1 MLDFCHLAADNDYMR
16 AVLAMPDYGLAL
28 VWTRAITWNFGAL
41 ALGGT
46 LHDALLDTVN
56 SGSTNYSCRATFIL
70 GDPTLRTF
78 ITPAITNIAA
88 YTAPGSVT
96 LTWNPAGDPAAQ
108 YLVYRTTNCAFNSPA
123 NFTKLTSTP
132 IASNSFT
139 DGSPPPA
146 TKVYQIRAVSKYS
159 SGSGSFTN
167 LSTGVFIT
175 VN

>member
-1 MLDFCHLAADNDYMR
+1 MAEDDFIR
-16 AVLAMPDYGLAL
+16 GVLAMPNYGVAS
-28 VWTRAITWNFGAL
+28 VWTRTKSWNLGTL

-46 LHDALLDTVN
+46 LGDALLDTVN
-56 SGSTNYSCRATFIL
+56 SDPTTYSCRSTYIL
-70 GDPTLRTF
+70 GDPTLRSF
-78 ITPAITNIAA
+78 VTPAITNLSASAA
-88 YTAPGSVT
+88 GGSVA

-123 NFTKLTSTP
+123 HFSKLTSTP

-146 TKVYQIRAVSKYS
+146 TKVYQVRAVSKYS